1 MTRGNKLLSE
11 SEAEQ
16 IINKRLVESGERE
29 RLRERLFERLDDT
42 GWREDVKKKV
52 KKYADKRGIENVALE
67 DVVQELAPNAS
78 SLISEDIKRDLKKQI
93 QNFLD
98 EQADY

>member
-1 MTRGNKLLSE
+1 MTRGNKLSE

-29 RLRERLFERLDDT
+29 RLRELLFERLDDT

-52 KKYADKRGIENVALE
+52 KKYTDKRGIENVALE
-67 DVVQELAPNAS
+67 DIVQELAPNAS
-78 SLISEDIKRDLKKQI
+78 SLISEDIKRDLKKHI

>member
-1 MTRGNKLLSE
+1 MTRGNKLSE

-67 DVVQELAPNAS
+67 DIVQELAPNAS

>member
-1 MTRGNKLLSE
+1 MTRGNKLSE

-52 KKYADKRGIENVALE
+52 KKYTDKRGIENVALE
-67 DVVQELAPNAS
+67 DIVQELAPNAS
-78 SLISEDIKRDLKKQI
+78 SLISEDIKRDLKKHI

>member
-1 MTRGNKLLSE
+1 MTRGNKLSE

-29 RLRERLFERLDDT
+29 RLRELLFERLDDT

-52 KKYADKRGIENVALE
+52 KKYTDKRGIENVALE
-67 DVVQELAPNAS
+67 DIVQELAPNAS
-78 SLISEDIKRDLKKQI
+78 SLISEDIKRDLKKHI
-93 QNFLD
+93 QSFLD

>member
-1 MTRGNKLLSE
+1 MTRGNKLSE

-29 RLRERLFERLDDT
+29 RLRELLFERLDDT

-52 KKYADKRGIENVALE
+52 KKYTDKRGIENVALE
-67 DVVQELAPNAS
+67 DIVQELAPNAS